1 MVESGHEVE
10 CFQIGEDEEVPLERE
25 KHPRAHDKGYVE
37 ADYRAYLMIS
47 RKTPNWRGKKSNQG
61 SLAST
66 KRHILK
72 ANVKEATSR

>member
-37 ADYRAYLMIS
+37 ADYRAYLTIS
-47 RKTPNWRGKKSNQG
+47 RKTPN
-61 SLAST
+61 
-66 KRHILK
+66 
-72 ANVKEATSR
+72 

>member
-25 KHPRAHDKGYVE
+25 KHRRAHDKGYVE
-37 ADYRAYLMIS
+37 ADYRVYLTIS
-47 RKTPNWRGKKSNQG
+47 KKTLYWRGKKSNQG
-61 SLAST
+61 SLANT

-72 ANVKEATSR
+72 ANIKEAASR